1 MAPLITG
8 VSGVAGV
15 FFTWLTGAQG
25 RLHTERMVS
34 QSQQAEQRAHLLK
47 ERRDAYFA
55 VMRAAHLELQR
66 LEYKRTA
73 QTSKLH
79 ELEQYW
85 TTERRIEMSADALIG
100 LFTFGSDEAR
110 GFIYEWREATDSDDL
125 GRMND
130 LADRFRALV
139 KSELKIE

>member
-1 MAPLITG
+1 M
-8 VSGVAGV
+8 V
-15 FFTWLTGAQG
+15 FTWLAGAQG
-25 RLHTERMVS
+25 RSHAERMVAL
-34 QSQQAEQRAHLLK
+34 SQQADQRAHLLK
-47 ERRDAYFA
+47 ERRDAYFV

-66 LEYKRTA
+66 LKYKRSS

-79 ELEQYW
+79 ELERYW
-85 TTERRIEMSADALIG
+85 TAERRIEMSADALIG

-110 GFIYEWREATDSDDL
+110 EFIYEWREAADDGDL
-125 GRMND
+125 ATMND